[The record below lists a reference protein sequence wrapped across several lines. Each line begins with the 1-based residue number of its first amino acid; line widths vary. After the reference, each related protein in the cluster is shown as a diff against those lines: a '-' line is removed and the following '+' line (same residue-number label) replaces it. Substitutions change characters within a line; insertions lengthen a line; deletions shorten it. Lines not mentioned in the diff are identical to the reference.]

1 MNQQLVK
8 FIELCLVDGVISEKE
23 REVIFR
29 KSKELGVP
37 DDECQI
43 ILEGLSGQ
51 HNKKSKKSEKKDVD
65 KNIDI
70 KESYIDLET
79 PQNWMANLN
88 KVNKSVEDFLNSENE
103 KIKTFVSSG
112 DFKSSLQKSPF
123 VFEKNTLDNMINQ
136 PRHEGFFSKT
146 GFLSF
151 TVGGSASS
159 TLEWE
164 VRDQI
169 ENILSNEEFIGY
181 LPFHIYMVDETEL
194 NESIEHQSKY
204 NVGDKDYWENWCF
217 SVFTNKGI
225 HTFQRIDETYAMYK
239 TNRTGFVTYESLKEM
254 YDKNKVEP
262 VDGYDEPPIAYAR
275 FLLLH
280 SGGFSPLIL
289 DLKLNFNDNMF
300 MEKVSSCNFN
310 KDGDLTALMRI
321 HNFISR
327 SVNEHN
333 AGLDKIKGFEVYNTN
348 KILNDKTLLSG
359 FSNLKKLEGLI
370 AYHKE
375 FLLFTT
381 NLLMLRDSLLNCF
394 IKSEAASAKKII
406 LKCEDLGVLKTKFER
421 DLLNSLGEIAGQ
433 LSQLN
438 KNMVSFSE
446 TLGGH
451 LQSIGDKL
459 EAQGRKLSEISG
471 QLTYNNLISTINTYQ
486 VWKINKNR
494 KPLS

>member
-70 KESYIDLET
+70 KESYIDLEI

-136 PRHEGFFSKT
+136 PRHDGFFSTT

-169 ENILSNEEFIGY
+169 EDILSNEEFIGY
-181 LPFHIYMVDETEL
+181 LPFHIYMVDETGL

-204 NVGDKDYWENWCF
+204 NVGDK
-217 SVFTNKGI
+217 VKGGI
-225 HTFQRIDETYAMYK
+225 T
-239 TNRTGFVTYESLKEM
+239 V
-254 YDKNKVEP
+254 
-262 VDGYDEPPIAYAR
+262 IA
-275 FLLLH
+275 
-280 SGGFSPLIL
+280 
-289 DLKLNFNDNMF
+289 
-300 MEKVSSCNFN
+300 
-310 KDGDLTALMRI
+310 
-321 HNFISR
+321 
-327 SVNEHN
+327 
-333 AGLDKIKGFEVYNTN
+333 
-348 KILNDKTLLSG
+348 
-359 FSNLKKLEGLI
+359 
-370 AYHKE
+370 
-375 FLLFTT
+375 
-381 NLLMLRDSLLNCF
+381 
-394 IKSEAASAKKII
+394 
-406 LKCEDLGVLKTKFER
+406 
-421 DLLNSLGEIAGQ
+421 
-433 LSQLN
+433 
-438 KNMVSFSE
+438 
-446 TLGGH
+446 
-451 LQSIGDKL
+451 
-459 EAQGRKLSEISG
+459 
-471 QLTYNNLISTINTYQ
+471 
-486 VWKINKNR
+486 
-494 KPLS
+494 